1 MMAIPLHPRVSQQ
14 SRASLAAFG
23 LSLCALACATPPP
36 VESPHVLAVARTKR
50 TDAVYEREYVGEVH
64 ALRRADVRPR
74 IRGRLEAVAV
84 DEGQPAVAGQLLFSL
99 DDRELLQELHRARAS
114 VASAEAELQ
123 AAHTER
129 ASTKLLFDQDIVS
142 ATELALIDAKIAVAK
157 AQVDEATA
165 AARQAEVN
173 LSYSQVRAPF
183 AGVINRIPHKMG
195 SIVEEGDLLTTL
207 TDASEVLVYFRVPES
222 EHLNLAAG
230 DQNGALGEVSFV
242 LANGE
247 RLASLGVLDAIESE
261 VDRSTGTLAYRAR
274 FANDRGL
281 LKHGSTGKVVVRTP
295 LRGAVTVPQRS
306 TFEVQDHLYLYVV
319 DSGGA
324 ARARK
329 IVPKLRLDDLYVVES
344 GIGEGE
350 RFVLDGIQK
359 VVDGTQV
366 VVQADAEGAAA
377 KL

>member
-1 MMAIPLHPRVSQQ
+1 M
-14 SRASLAAFG
+14 
-23 LSLCALACATPPP
+23 
-36 VESPHVLAVARTKR
+36 
-50 TDAVYEREYVGEVH
+50 
-64 ALRRADVRPR
+64 
-74 IRGRLEAVAV
+74 
-84 DEGQPAVAGQLLFSL
+84 
-99 DDRELLQELHRARAS
+99 
-114 VASAEAELQ
+114 
-123 AAHTER
+123 
-129 ASTKLLFDQDIVS
+129 
-142 ATELALIDAKIAVAK
+142 IDAKIAVAK